1 MSKISDAYVV
11 NGVIYNAVMDII
23 YRNTLNQAD
32 SCLII
37 CADDEVFEQAM
48 NTVTNKYPH
57 AIGVNFK
64 ADSGMVQQ
72 VYKSDIYIEHA
83 GIFPKEDSP
92 AVSVPIEGDP
102 FPRVAAPRYRNR
114 FVVMTKKVF
123 DEAAPEDFDLTDWD
137 ELGVKH
143 FIASTGGAY

>member
-1 MSKISDAYVV
+1 MSKISEAYVV
-11 NGVIYNAVMDII
+11 NGVIHNQIMDII
-23 YRNTLNQAD
+23 YRNTLNQVD
-32 SCLII
+32 SCLVV

-48 NTVTNKYPH
+48 NTVINKYPH

-83 GIFPKEDSP
+83 GILPKEDNLAASIP
-92 AVSVPIEGDP
+92 VPGDP
-102 FPRVAAPRYRNR
+102 FPRAAAPRYRNR
-114 FVVMTKKVF
+114 FVVMTEKVF
-123 DEAAPEDFDLTDWD
+123 DTADPEDFGIDDWD